1 MLYSA
6 PAELMTTP
14 GQTPDTE
21 LEVQELTD
29 ESLDDVS
36 GGVQVRVS
44 YDLAAAGVDG
54 EFEVDAPFLAG
65 SAFSTT
71 TKLQQM

>member
-1 MLYSA
+1 MQIA
-6 PAELMTTP
+6 AEPLITP
-14 GQTPDTE
+14 DQTPEVE
-21 LEVQELTD
+21 LEAQELT
-29 ESLDDVS
+29 EENLEEVS
-36 GGVQVRVS
+36 GGIRVRAS

-54 EFEVDAPFLAG
+54 ELEAVAPFLTG